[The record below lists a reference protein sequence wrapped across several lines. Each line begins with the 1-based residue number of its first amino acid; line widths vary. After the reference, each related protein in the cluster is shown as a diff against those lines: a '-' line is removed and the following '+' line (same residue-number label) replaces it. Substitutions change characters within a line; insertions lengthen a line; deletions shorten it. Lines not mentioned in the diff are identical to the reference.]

1 MVFACLLPGVAG
13 SRWTRRVCLS
23 VARGCRL
30 AADSACLHGVPLLLA
45 GVTESMPFASRE
57 YAVSIFLSAMSSD
70 VKERRAGLASG
81 PLDLVNM
88 TSTVVGLV
96 DNLKQMI
103 NTMSSLVEKQ
113 LPSLVEAHTTQ
124 FVTTAVRPLISQ
136 VHSALADLA
145 KAGTSTVQQQ
155 QTVQKALVALEKAAT
170 APSATAAA
178 LGGAPAP
185 ALKPAL
191 KTAVA
196 PPDPVNDLGAL
207 HSPKPP
213 TPPGTPV
220 KKATRFGPVPTP
232 PGGAPAQG
240 FTAASVAAAMPVAPV
255 CESRAEGARPRQVM
269 DDLLM
274 RESPKRHREH
284 NPAKTRDGHETND
297 DPRRND

>member
-196 PPDPVNDLGAL
+196 PPDPVNDLGA
-207 HSPKPP
+207 PP
-213 TPPGTPV
+213 FAQAAHTTGHAGEEGDEVRPRPHPSRGSTGPGFHGGLGGGGY
-220 KKATRFGPVPTP
+220 A
-232 PGGAPAQG
+232 GGARVREPCRG
-240 FTAASVAAAMPVAPV
+240 DTPEAS
-255 CESRAEGARPRQVM
+255 
-269 DDLLM
+269 
-274 RESPKRHREH
+274 
-284 NPAKTRDGHETND
+284 DG
-297 DPRRND
+297 